1 MKIKLIS
8 LIQFPNA
15 AFSNGTILAKKCFF
29 FGKKNADISKTKST
43 LVLNGIFSETKY
55 ERVIA

>member
-1 MKIKLIS
+1 MLLLVMVLFWPK
-8 LIQFPNA
+8 NA
-15 AFSNGTILAKKCFF
+15 YFLAKKMLIL
-29 FGKKNADISKTKST
+29 AKTKST